1 MASNLSSLV
10 LQIGHQIQ
18 RLNED
23 LQDELSTED
32 RIRFLRAELSTVSPN
47 QTNLRL
53 SGSSASVHEVNSA
66 DQAGIYLEQPL
77 SDPIYTCLLDE
88 IQAWLQFEPGDQMN
102 RQVRIIV
109 HGSLSA
115 DEDRSC
121 FLKILQYLGVVL
133 RSFPPSLI
141 RLVPV
146 IPFASRNDAQFFEN
160 LRILDQKFREMEHI
174 FRHGTISQNGNPSES
189 AGQKYPPYLKRII
202 LISDDLGGQIM
213 NSDEQSSL
221 LFLTL
226 RLLCE
231 PGGFVNRY
239 RLYREDEGQTE
250 SLEQW
255 LQVDDLL
262 NPVGEVVDPWS
273 GPYSS
278 LGFIHYGIDV
288 KRINRVMK
296 LYLYH
301 LLIEKL
307 AQPELIEGEYVFQKA
322 DNELEQ
328 LILRQM
334 QGQVHPGSLEIMTQE
349 ECSESWNELVRIQ
362 NISRDAEEL
371 SLDQPALKELAR
383 SLRKAGQHEE
393 QTTQSDVIS
402 LIDDLQSTLDRQL
415 PDYHDLGAQFSD
427 LYRRVARIVDQKAVH
442 FAGQIKRRFSLVVE
456 SIANYSEVDE
466 SDSGLHQSRQLSE
479 YFKESSEKSI
489 LSRWRG
495 LSYVLQRAYREL
507 VTHRQNSHHL
517 RLTRSRLAPVE
528 HLQNSEKKFRSKLQE
543 IRKRALSLG
552 NARFSLLIPAL
563 LGAVLG
569 LTGLII
575 HASPFAPTSVRFPF
589 HLLYAAIEFILPDS
603 LRNATFFAGHASLTL
618 PGAIFWAVFVGSGF
632 LSAYLLRRHQSSKA
646 SQLQEEVTD
655 ALTSYLHSLKVRPDQ
670 ILESQ
675 AYFREGR
682 FLQEYANLIRR
693 TLFHFHSYDHASGQV
708 ARRIRHELLIRGAR
722 LEDKK
727 LRFDANHLRQTT
739 IESDMVDRFE
749 ISLLKSE
756 ELERIADRIL
766 ERDLTGE
773 LLAALQVFSCE
784 ENQEDI
790 MDRKL
795 DELLLRDLALHE
807 VERIISQHVEGSA
820 SESLKQAATGKR
832 PFWALSLNPENYTG
846 GAFVRKTFQGD
857 RNFGEMFHL
866 FYVRRG
872 FSLDELERTI
882 RSASREAL

>member
-1 MASNLSSLV
+1 MASKVSSLV

-32 RIRFLRAELSTVSPN
+32 RIRFLRAELRSLN
-47 QTNLRL
+47 KGQTILRL
-53 SGSSASVHEVNSA
+53 SGNSDSGVHEVDPAN
-66 DQAGIYLEQPL
+66 QAGIYQEQPL
-77 SDPIYTCLLDE
+77 LDPIYTCLLDE
-88 IQAWLQFEPGDQMN
+88 IQALLQFEPGDHMN

-109 HGSLSA
+109 HGSLTA
-115 DEDRSC
+115 AEDRSC
-121 FLKILQYLGVVL
+121 FLKILQYLAVVL
-133 RSFPPSLI
+133 KSFSANVI

-146 IPFASRNDAQFFEN
+146 IPFASRNDAQFFAN
-160 LRILDQKFREMEHI
+160 LRALDERFREMEQI
-174 FRHGTISQNGNPSES
+174 YRYGSATPPELHGSH
-189 AGQKYPPYLKRII
+189 YPPYLKRVI

-239 RLYREDEGQTE
+239 RIYRDDDTQSD
-250 SLEQW
+250 SLEKW

-262 NPVGEVVDPWS
+262 SPVGEVVDPWS

-278 LGFIHYGIDV
+278 IGFIHYGIDV

-307 AQPELIEGEYVFQKA
+307 AQPELIEGEYVFQNA

-334 QGQVHPGSLEIMTQE
+334 QGQVHPGSLEIMNQE
-349 ECSESWNELVRIQ
+349 ECSEAWNELVRIQ
-362 NISRDAEEL
+362 SVSKESKKL

-383 SLRKAGQHEE
+383 SLRKAGQNE
-393 QTTQSDVIS
+393 QKGSTQSDVIS
-402 LIDDLQSTLDRQL
+402 VIDDLQSTLDRQL
-415 PDYHDLGAQFSD
+415 PDYEDLGAQFSD

-442 FAGQIKRRFSLVVE
+442 FASQIKRRFSLVVE
-456 SIANYSEVDE
+456 SIANYSEVNE
-466 SDSGLHQSRQLSE
+466 SDSTLHQARQLSE

-507 VTHRQNSHHL
+507 VTHRQNIHHL

-528 HLQNSEKKFRSKLQE
+528 HLQKSENGFRSKLQE
-543 IRKRALSLG
+543 IRKRALKLG

-563 LGAVLG
+563 LGTILG

-575 HASPFAPTSVRFPF
+575 HSSPFAPVSVRLPF
-589 HLLYAAIEFILPDS
+589 HLLHTAIDLILPDS
-603 LRNATFFAGHASLTL
+603 MRNATFFAGQASLTL
-618 PGAIFWAVFVGSGF
+618 PGAIFWGIFIGAGF

-646 SQLQEEVTD
+646 THLQEEVNE
-655 ALTSYLHSLKVRPDQ
+655 ALNSYLQSLKIRPDQ

-722 LEDKK
+722 LEGKK

-749 ISLLKSE
+749 ISLLKSR
-756 ELERIADRIL
+756 ELERMADRIL

-795 DELLLRDLALHE
+795 DELLLRDLPLHE
-807 VERIISQHVEGSA
+807 VERIISQHVEDSA

-872 FSLDELERTI
+872 FSLEELERTI
-882 RSASREAL
+882 RSASQEAL